1 MITVIH
7 DGIQTD
13 IALTANDTIGT
24 FIDQLEMYGFN
35 TMINENGQL
44 IVKANGNSTLKNYT
58 GSGASNILTIL
69 GLEESDWINTNTYQS
84 ADLNVIDKTTFDTAA
99 DLDTK
104 LSDLGVTTGEYYIYN
119 NGVKYTALISSDE
132 TLGSLIDT
140 LEKFGLDTSLSG
152 DKDNSVLT
160 ILGHGNSYIAKS
172 NSATNSSNVVEKLFG
187 NNLNTK
193 YEYTSDKQTS
203 EVVTTYT
210 PATEDTL
217 LSYFDTPWGGTTL
230 KAEGQ
235 LSVTV
240 NGVDSIIEIT
250 ADETIGSLINKFKAL
265 GLEATLSDG
274 QLMIQSGY
282 DTFTINSN
290 GTTSSLTNPNT
301 KIGLTFKDDLGGYV
315 ASVDT
320 VMATT
325 TTVEE
330 RTLSVANYADLS
342 TKLGLLNISDGTL
355 SVYRD
360 GQKATIQI
368 DSDDTFG
375 NLRAKLAA
383 AFSDLELEFEDGY
396 LKIYSKD
403 GKKVEVGAT
412 TDSSNF
418 SAITGITNDG
428 TGTVKSARALYRVNN
443 DSLVTT
449 SGLFRRGNVKEG
461 TFFIGNAQFTI
472 DKNTTLSNIISQ
484 INNSEEANATA
495 YWDNIDGKLVIQS
508 RTTGSAYINVE
519 AGTSNF
525 TDIMGLT
532 TSEWNA
538 DGSLK
543 VTRMN
548 AAAQDIGDNA
558 MFSINGTNYTSTSNT
573 VTSDVSRIKGL
584 TINLK
589 GLSEGSVV
597 TLTVEKDKETVAN
610 ALSDVVDAYNELMK
624 NVDEAIAANGDL
636 HGETTL
642 KLIRN
647 QLRNMMTS
655 SDAGTTV
662 FRNLDAIGICVD
674 AASANNISTDNII
687 NLTFDKDKFLE
698 AYEADSAAVKA
709 LIVGSDNNKG
719 VFNKVEELLES
730 ALTSVSGYFESA
742 NRSFDREIER
752 LDKKIVNA
760 TEDMQRYR
768 ERLEAKFSSM
778 DMLIASMQQQ
788 YASFLG
794 TSSGTYYL

>member
-1 MITVIH
+1 
-7 DGIQTD
+7 
-13 IALTANDTIGT
+13 
-24 FIDQLEMYGFN
+24 
-35 TMINENGQL
+35 
-44 IVKANGNSTLKNYT
+44 
-58 GSGASNILTIL
+58 
-69 GLEESDWINTNTYQS
+69 
-84 ADLNVIDKTTFDTAA
+84 
-99 DLDTK
+99 
-104 LSDLGVTTGEYYIYN
+104 
-119 NGVKYTALISSDE
+119 
-132 TLGSLIDT
+132 
-140 LEKFGLDTSLSG
+140 
-152 DKDNSVLT
+152 
-160 ILGHGNSYIAKS
+160 
-172 NSATNSSNVVEKLFG
+172 
-187 NNLNTK
+187 
-193 YEYTSDKQTS
+193 
-203 EVVTTYT
+203 
-210 PATEDTL
+210 
-217 LSYFDTPWGGTTL
+217 
-230 KAEGQ
+230 
-235 LSVTV
+235 
-240 NGVDSIIEIT
+240 
-250 ADETIGSLINKFKAL
+250 
-265 GLEATLSDG
+265 
-274 QLMIQSGY
+274 
-282 DTFTINSN
+282 
-290 GTTSSLTNPNT
+290 
-301 KIGLTFKDDLGGYV
+301 
-315 ASVDT
+315 
-320 VMATT
+320 MATT

-662 FRNLDAIGICVD
+662 FRSLDAIGICVD

>member
-1 MITVIH
+1 M
-7 DGIQTD
+7 Q
-13 IALTANDTIGT
+13 
-24 FIDQLEMYGFN
+24 QMYGFN

-44 IVKANGNSTLKNYT
+44 IVKATGDSTLKNYT
-58 GSGASNILTIL
+58 GSGASNILQIL
-69 GLEESDWINTNTYQS
+69 GLEESDWINTNTYQGE
-84 ADLNVIDKTTFDTAA
+84 DLNVIDKTTMNTAA
-99 DLDTK
+99 TLDTK

-140 LEKFGLDTSLSG
+140 LEKFGLETSLSG
-152 DKDNSVLT
+152 DNDNSILT

-172 NSATNSSNVVEKLFG
+172 NSATNASNVVEKLFG
-187 NNLNTK
+187 NDKDTK

-203 EVVTTYT
+203 ETVTTYT

-240 NGVDSIIEIT
+240 NGVDSIINIT
-250 ADETIGSLINKFKAL
+250 ADETFGSLIEKFKAL

-274 QLMIQSGY
+274 KLMIQSGY

-290 GTTSSLTNPNT
+290 GTTSSLINPNT

-360 GQKATIQI
+360 GEKATIQI
-368 DSDDTFG
+368 DSNDTFG
-375 NLRAKLAA
+375 DLRAKISA
-383 AFSDLELEFEDGY
+383 AFSDVDIKFEDGF
-396 LKIYSKD
+396 LTIYSKD
-403 GKKVEVGAT
+403 GRRVEVGAT

-418 SAITGITNDG
+418 AAITGISNDG
-428 TGTVKSARALYRVNN
+428 SGTVKSARALYRVNN
-443 DSLVTT
+443 DSVVT
-449 SGLFRRGNVKEG
+449 SADLFRRGNVTEG
-461 TFFIGNAQFTI
+461 TFYIGNAMFTI
-472 DKNTTLSNIISQ
+472 DNTTTLSNLIAQ
-484 INNSEEANATA
+484 INNNEEANATA

-558 MFSINGTNYTSTSNT
+558 RFSINGTNYTSTSNT

-589 GLSEGSVV
+589 GLTEGSSV

-624 NVDEAIAANGDL
+624 NVDEAISANGDL
-636 HGETTL
+636 HSETTL

-687 NLTFDKDKFLE
+687 NLTFDKDKFME
-698 AYEADSAAVKA
+698 AYESDSEAVKA
-709 LIVGSDNNKG
+709 LIVGSENNTG

-742 NRSFDREIER
+742 DRAFDRQIER
-752 LDKKIVNA
+752 LDNKIVNA

-768 ERLEAKFSSM
+768 ERLEAKFSAM
-778 DMLIASMQQQ
+778 DMLIANMQQQ

-794 TSSGTYYL
+794 V